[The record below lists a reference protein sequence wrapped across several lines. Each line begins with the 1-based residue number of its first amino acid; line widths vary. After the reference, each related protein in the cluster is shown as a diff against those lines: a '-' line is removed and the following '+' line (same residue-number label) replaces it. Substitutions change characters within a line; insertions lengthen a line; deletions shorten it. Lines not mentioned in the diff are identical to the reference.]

1 MVKTRVAETHTSEGD
16 KAIGRALGKLER
28 VSLHKIKSKSAIE
41 TICREV
47 ILRVDGVGN
56 LVHITHERLELLRQ
70 AVKKNVKK
78 SLNSDNPSEL
88 SEMEL
93 IQQNAKIRSD
103 WNTLNWKLNPPHGW
117 AWREEI
123 PSKGKSEKP
132 KNEIVALVYEIKSD
146 TSHPEIFLESDILVY
161 PRGAL
166 ALIENMTKRHAALM
180 AWNKRQQKIQKKQ
193 K

>member
-1 MVKTRVAETHTSEGD
+1 MVKARVAETHTSEGD

-41 TICREV
+41 AICREV

-70 AVKKNVKK
+70 AVKKKVKK

-123 PSKGKSEKP
+123 PAKRKSEKP
-132 KNEIVALVYEIKSD
+132 KNEIVALVYEIKGD
-146 TSHPEIFLESDILVY
+146 TPHPEIFLESDILVY

-180 AWNKRQQKIQKKQ
+180 AWNKRQGQKVKK

>member
-1 MVKTRVAETHTSEGD
+1 MVKARVAETHTSEGD

-41 TICREV
+41 AICREV

-103 WNTLNWKLNPPHGW
+103 WNTMKWKSNPPHGW

-123 PSKGKSEKP
+123 PAKRKSEKP

-166 ALIENMTKRHAALM
+166 ALIENMTKRHATLM

>member
-1 MVKTRVAETHTSEGD
+1 MVKARVAETHTSEGD

-123 PSKGKSEKP
+123 PAKRKSEKP